1 MKQLVF
7 RQLVTLLPH
16 RVFDGIV
23 DKYHGNKNVRSF
35 TCWNLLLVLIYSQ
48 LSGLRSLREF
58 ISISSAHRKKC
69 KELGFGDVPIT
80 KSNLAKALAN
90 RDYRIFEKF
99 AYKMVARAQEMRI
112 KRPFVLCGKYYAFDS
127 TTIELCL
134 NMFQWAH
141 FREKKGGIKV
151 HTMLDIVTQIPT
163 FFHITDARVN
173 DVNAMDEIPYEE
185 RACYIFDRGYYDWA
199 RYFTINLLGALFVT
213 RQRKN
218 IKYEII
224 DGEELMENE
233 DNILFD
239 QRIRFTEKNTRNNYP
254 AELRRVGYYDKERK
268 RTFIFLTNNFDIE
281 PKYVALLY
289 KYRWQIELF
298 FKWLKQHLRVKTF
311 WANNEN
317 AVRIQVY
324 AAISAYCLVAIA
336 EHMYGLDR
344 SMFDILRV
352 VGHSLLDTIPIKEL
366 FQDIE
371 TCDIIEPKQND
382 GQQTIKFDWS

>member
-1 MKQLVF
+1 
-7 RQLVTLLPH
+7 
-16 RVFDGIV
+16 
-23 DKYHGNKNVRSF
+23 
-35 TCWNLLLVLIYSQ
+35 
-48 LSGLRSLREF
+48 
-58 ISISSAHRKKC
+58 
-69 KELGFGDVPIT
+69 
-80 KSNLAKALAN
+80 
-90 RDYRIFEKF
+90 
-99 AYKMVARAQEMRI
+99 
-112 KRPFVLCGKYYAFDS
+112 
-127 TTIELCL
+127 
-134 NMFQWAH
+134 
-141 FREKKGGIKV
+141 
-151 HTMLDIVTQIPT
+151 
-163 FFHITDARVN
+163 
-173 DVNAMDEIPYEE
+173 
-185 RACYIFDRGYYDWA
+185 
-199 RYFTINLLGALFVT
+199 
-213 RQRKN
+213 
-218 IKYEII
+218 
-224 DGEELMENE
+224 MENE

-311 WANNEN
+311 WATNEN

-366 FQDIE
+366 FQVIE
-371 TCDIIEPKQND
+371 TCDFIEPEQND

>member
-1 MKQLVF
+1 M
-7 RQLVTLLPH
+7 
-16 RVFDGIV
+16 
-23 DKYHGNKNVRSF
+23 
-35 TCWNLLLVLIYSQ
+35 
-48 LSGLRSLREF
+48 
-58 ISISSAHRKKC
+58 
-69 KELGFGDVPIT
+69 
-80 KSNLAKALAN
+80 
-90 RDYRIFEKF
+90 
-99 AYKMVARAQEMRI
+99 
-112 KRPFVLCGKYYAFDS
+112 
-127 TTIELCL
+127 
-134 NMFQWAH
+134 
-141 FREKKGGIKV
+141 

-163 FFHITDARVN
+163 FFHITDAKVN

-311 WANNEN
+311 WATNEN

-366 FQDIE
+366 FQVIE
-371 TCDIIEPKQND
+371 TCDFIEPEQND

>member
-1 MKQLVF
+1 M
-7 RQLVTLLPH
+7 
-16 RVFDGIV
+16 
-23 DKYHGNKNVRSF
+23 
-35 TCWNLLLVLIYSQ
+35 
-48 LSGLRSLREF
+48 
-58 ISISSAHRKKC
+58 
-69 KELGFGDVPIT
+69 
-80 KSNLAKALAN
+80 
-90 RDYRIFEKF
+90 
-99 AYKMVARAQEMRI
+99 
-112 KRPFVLCGKYYAFDS
+112 
-127 TTIELCL
+127 
-134 NMFQWAH
+134 
-141 FREKKGGIKV
+141 

-163 FFHITDARVN
+163 FFHITDAKVN

-239 QRIRFTEKNTRNNYP
+239 QRIRFTEKNTRNHYP

-311 WANNEN
+311 
-317 AVRIQVY
+317 
-324 AAISAYCLVAIA
+324 
-336 EHMYGLDR
+336 
-344 SMFDILRV
+344 
-352 VGHSLLDTIPIKEL
+352 
-366 FQDIE
+366 
-371 TCDIIEPKQND
+371 
-382 GQQTIKFDWS
+382 